1 MMGSSEKST
10 IAARWKRGSIDP
22 LDVGELG
29 SEEALRPCSKSELTT
44 RITQYNCVPLRGFDA
59 AHANSV
65 AQIKKV
71 ALRLAHLKLR
81 HGAGRVW
88 MHSSYDFAVQLR
100 KIGLLSN

>member
-1 MMGSSEKST
+1 MGSSEKST
-10 IAARWKRGSIDP
+10 IAARWKRGSIA
-22 LDVGELG
+22 LVGVRELG
-29 SEEALRPCSKSELTT
+29 SEEVLRPCSKSKLPT
-44 RITQYNCVPLRGFDA
+44 RIVQDNCAVLREFDA